1 MERLLS
7 VNPAL
12 QYLLVNLRGRV
23 ADVRSGEKDRGASA
37 VEWAVITFIVVA
49 MVVVIG
55 ALISNAVRT
64 KGKAVSDCINGVNAA
79 NGKKNC

>member
-12 QYLLVNLRGRV
+12 QYLLVSLRARV

-49 MVVVIG
+49 MVVAIG
-55 ALISNAVRT
+55 VLISGAVRT
-64 KGKAVSDCINGVNAA
+64 KGKAVSDCINGVDAG
-79 NGKKNC
+79 NGKTTC